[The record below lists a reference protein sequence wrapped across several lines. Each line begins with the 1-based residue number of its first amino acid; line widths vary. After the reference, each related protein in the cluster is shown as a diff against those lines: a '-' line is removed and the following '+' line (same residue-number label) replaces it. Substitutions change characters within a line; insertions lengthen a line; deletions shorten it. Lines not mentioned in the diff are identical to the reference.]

1 MTFDDE
7 VNEWPVA
14 ELGDLDPLPLS
25 QHCLWIKITQLLG
38 EVSCYLLPI
47 HDGNHCSAELMEW
60 A

>member
-1 MTFDDE
+1 MTSDDD
-7 VNEWPVA
+7 VDVWPDLELVGA
-14 ELGDLDPLPLS
+14 EGPS
-25 QHCLWIKITQLLG
+25 RCLWVKITQLLG